1 MGGQRF
7 AKYEAAKKAARLEIS
22 RRKQEAFFNDMQ
34 KKLDAAPLAKKRGVE
49 MSKAEFARKTG
60 GKTRDDSMSAAIEIS
75 RQPRGRTKAG
85 DRRNEARL
93 RKIQDD
99 VRATDKAYDL
109 AIKSGR
115 IKPPTDSLARKAA
128 GDPSNPAV
136 QAAQRLQAKTAAK
149 RASRQ
154 GGDTAVSNIPMRGRR
169 ARSLDA
175 EISRNV
181 RQQRASAR
189 TQDRARN
196 RQFKSDQSRA
206 KALRAKYGDQLAR
219 SFAAKSGQS
228 VGEVKRAIKGMEPSR
243 QVQLLT
249 QAGREQRAVANQRR
263 TMAAQPAPGSR
274 RLSKAQVRSQL
285 RADTAVEIY
294 NARGSR
300 RQQIIRN
307 QAGLARTSR
316 AQSNQMRTRA
326 DRLAEATATGL
337 PMIKVTKPT
346 RRKLK

>member
-1 MGGQRF
+1 MARRYVRDAKGRFAPKGYSGQTGGRGARLKSPGSKRAGGGKRENLIGAKDQTMTSLPKGTIGRTQKLRNRSKMDMGGQRF

-22 RRKQEAFFNDMQ
+22 RKKQEAWLSATQ
-34 KKLDAAPLAKKRGVE
+34 KKLDAAPL
-49 MSKAEFARKTG
+49 
-60 GKTRDDSMSAAIEIS
+60 
-75 RQPRGRTKAG
+75 
-85 DRRNEARL
+85 
-93 RKIQDD
+93 
-99 VRATDKAYDL
+99 
-109 AIKSGR
+109 
-115 IKPPTDSLARKAA
+115 
-128 GDPSNPAV
+128 
-136 QAAQRLQAKTAAK
+136 AKTAAK

-169 ARSLDA
+169 GRNLDA

-219 SFAAKSGQS
+219 SYAAKSGQS
-228 VGEVKRAIKGMEPSR
+228 VGEVKRTIKGMAPSR

-307 QAGLARTSR
+307 QAGLARTPR
-316 AQSNQMRTRA
+316 AQNNQMRTRA